1 MDEELDVD
9 QKDLNILAAIGTRKA
24 TSSKEISDETGIPKS
39 TVHYRIQQLRE
50 MGVLKNDLF
59 ELDLE
64 KVGLSV
70 TVISEVFAEFEE
82 GYHTS
87 IGEKLAAVEGVN
99 QVYFT
104 MGETDF
110 VVISHLHDREMV
122 KRLVEDFEAIEGI
135 QKTSSKF
142 VIEPVKHAEFPIA
155 DFDAETMHEMLK

>member
-1 MDEELDVD
+1 MEAELDID
-9 QKDLNILAAIGTRKA
+9 QKDMDILAAIGARKA
-24 TSSKEISDETGIPKS
+24 TSSKELSDETGIPKS

-122 KRLVEDFEAIEGI
+122 KRLVEDFEAIDGI

-142 VIEPVKHAEFPIA
+142 VIEPVKHAAFPIA
-155 DFDAETMHEMLK
+155 DFDAETIHEMLE

>member
-1 MDEELDVD
+1 MEEELDVD
-9 QKDLNILAAIGTRKA
+9 QKDLDILAAIGTRKA

-122 KRLVEDFEAIEGI
+122 KRLVEDFEAIDGI

-155 DFDAETMHEMLK
+155 DFDAETIYEMLD